1 MDFSCIHFYFHHH
14 RALQQP
20 LASHDVE
27 VGISKLKQQSIAA
40 ASKSNIFYEEDIHL
54 SIEAEELAA
63 RYFPLFPP
71 LM

>member
-1 MDFSCIHFYFHHH
+1 
-14 RALQQP
+14 